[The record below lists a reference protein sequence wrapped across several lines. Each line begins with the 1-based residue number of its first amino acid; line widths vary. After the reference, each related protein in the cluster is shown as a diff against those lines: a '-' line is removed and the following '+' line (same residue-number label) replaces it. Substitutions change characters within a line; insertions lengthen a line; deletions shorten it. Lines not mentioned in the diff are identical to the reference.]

1 MHMYED
7 AYVYDSVGK
16 KIGKVSRII
25 NSEYIVVRKKG
36 LITDEEFQIP
46 VGCVSH
52 FNSSEDHLSITLT
65 IDQSCLKHGF
75 EVISGGS
82 GGAIPSDHE
91 PELIPTSKE
100 TIRYTVDETQHGNN
114 QSSLN
119 DSSFTNS
126 SSYFV
131 DRLPQDSS
139 FICDMCSKRLDNQE
153 KLQAHRVS
161 EHNTATD
168 V

>member
-1 MHMYED
+1 MYED

-25 NSEYIVVRKKG
+25 NSEYIVVRKRG
-36 LITDEEFQIP
+36 LIADEEFQIP
-46 VGCVSH
+46 VDCVSH
-52 FNSSEDHLSITLT
+52 FNSLEDHLSITLT
-65 IDQSCLKHGF
+65 LDQSDLKHGF
-75 EVISGGS
+75 EVIRGGS
-82 GGAIPSDHE
+82 GGAIPSSHE

-100 TIRYTVDETQHGNN
+100 TIRYTVDETQHGND
-114 QSSLN
+114 QTGLS

>member
-16 KIGKVSRII
+16 KIGKVSRVNSDYII
-25 NSEYIVVRKKG
+25 VRKKG
-36 LITDEEFQIP
+36 LISDEEFQIP

-52 FNSSEDHLSITLT
+52 FNSSEDNLSITLN
-65 IDQSCLKHGF
+65 IDESCLKHGF

-82 GGAIPSDHE
+82 GGAIPSAHE

-100 TIRYTVDETQHGNN
+100 TIRYTVDEIQHGSN
-114 QSSLN
+114 QSDLN
-119 DSSFTNS
+119 DTSFTSS
-126 SSYFV
+126 SSYMI
-131 DRLPQDSS
+131 DKLPQDSS

-153 KLQAHRVS
+153 KLQAHRVL

>member
-1 MHMYED
+1 MYED

-16 KIGKVSRII
+16 KIGKVSRVI
-25 NSEYIVVRKKG
+25 NSKYIIVRKKG
-36 LITDEEFQIP
+36 LISDEEFQIP
-46 VGCVSH
+46 VACVSH
-52 FNSSEDHLSITLT
+52 FNSSDDHLSITLT

-82 GGAIPSDHE
+82 GGAIPSAHE

-119 DSSFTNS
+119 DASFTNS
-126 SSYFV
+126 SSYMV

-153 KLQAHRVS
+153 KLQAHREL